1 MINKYS
7 NILMS
12 IYEKGMALSSIYS
25 PYMMWKLAK
34 HKDVLIRSDLAKAL
48 VYDTESEVALD
59 ILCKLSRDKESLV
72 RVEAVASLS
81 EYCCVKSYK
90 VLKNALYDSDYLVRK
105 YALFGIAYIGKKLN
119 PEETIELLQ
128 EYDKKEV
135 NLHCKVS
142 IYEGLYMLGQQVYLD
157 KLMNLFWNDDYQIQ
171 CSVANSLSEVIEQK
185 NVPVIR
191 KFLHTLK
198 IEEYSVAVKSSIENL
213 NNVCLELEGKY
224 E

>member
-1 MINKYS
+1 MITKYS
-7 NILMS
+7 NILVD
-12 IYEKGMALSSIYS
+12 IYEKEKSVSSIYS

-34 HKDVLIRSDLAKAL
+34 HNDDLVRGYLAKAL
-48 VYDTESEVALD
+48 VYDTESSVALD
-59 ILCKLSRDKESLV
+59 VLCKLSKDKEPLV
-72 RVEAVASLS
+72 RVEAVDSLS
-81 EYCCVKSYK
+81 EFCCVKSYK
-90 VLKNALYDSDYLVRK
+90 VLKNALYDLDYLVRT

-171 CSVANSLSEVIEQK
+171 CSVANALSEVIEQK